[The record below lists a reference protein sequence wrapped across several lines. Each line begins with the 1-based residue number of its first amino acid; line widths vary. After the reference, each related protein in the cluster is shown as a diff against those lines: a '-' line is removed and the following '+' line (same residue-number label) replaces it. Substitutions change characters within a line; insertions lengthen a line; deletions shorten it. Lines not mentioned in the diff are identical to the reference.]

1 MLKPFTLLIATLC
14 LLCACNDDD
23 TTMPAYQFA
32 LADMST
38 NIHGTATQLNF
49 DDGNT
54 YQLKA
59 AVTKLKPDT
68 TYRMQVLYVMND
80 DGKAQLYNYVPILAP
95 QVVRYSTGMAFKH
108 PLNVVTYWQTSKY
121 INLQLNIKGTAK
133 GVHYFGFNET
143 DFRTN
148 ADGSHTMMVELVY
161 NQNSD
166 PLYYTRSTYLS
177 LPLQPLHNLLRTGI
191 DSLQLTINTFSGK
204 QVYKFIY

>member
-95 QVVRYSTGMAFKH
+95 QVVRYSTGMASRF
-108 PLNVVTYWQTSKY
+108 
-121 INLQLNIKGTAK
+121 INS
-133 GVHYFGFNET
+133 Y
-143 DFRTN
+143 TN
-148 ADGSHTMMVELVY
+148 AMAELVDKLMS
-161 NQNSD
+161 QQV
-166 PLYYTRSTYLS
+166 S
-177 LPLQPLHNLLRTGI
+177 LPRFLF
-191 DSLQLTINTFSGK
+191 LTILT
-204 QVYKFIY
+204 